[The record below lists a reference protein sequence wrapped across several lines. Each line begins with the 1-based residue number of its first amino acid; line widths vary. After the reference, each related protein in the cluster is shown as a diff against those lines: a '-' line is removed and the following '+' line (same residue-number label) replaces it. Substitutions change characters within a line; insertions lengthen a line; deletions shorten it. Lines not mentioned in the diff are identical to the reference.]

1 MLLGV
6 PLSINIMFG
15 YLALFNF
22 KEFRIDDYSSKQQQI
37 NIRGENIKIWK
48 FKGGAVSSE
57 YLTRLKY
64 IEINI
69 SIKLT
74 HTHTHQYI
82 YIYIYIYIH
91 NFIGYEHS

>member
-69 SIKLT
+69 SIKLI
-74 HTHTHQYI
+74 HTHTS
-82 YIYIYIYIH
+82 IH
-91 NFIGYEHS
+91 LYLYLYLYS

>member
-22 KEFRIDDYSSKQQQI
+22 KEFWIDDYSSKQQQI

-69 SIKLT
+69 SIKLI
-74 HTHTHQYI
+74 HTHTS
-82 YIYIYIYIH
+82 IH
-91 NFIGYEHS
+91 LYLYLYLYS

>member
-6 PLSINIMFG
+6 LLSINIMFG
-15 YLALFNF
+15 HLARFNF
-22 KEFRIDDYSSKQQQI
+22 KEFRIDDYSSKPQQI

-74 HTHTHQYI
+74 HTHTHTS
-82 YIYIYIYIH
+82 IH
-91 NFIGYEHS
+91 LYLYLYLYS